1 MAGLTTLRR
10 AGLEAVAVSTLARWL
25 SVGELGVG
33 EKRLGDGIVG
43 KAPNVRRASII
54 TRKSAA

>member
-1 MAGLTTLRR
+1 
-10 AGLEAVAVSTLARWL
+10 L